1 MLRDAESYTSSVP
14 LNWRREGGWGIL
26 DFNNVLEPKK
36 KNIATKYLIYHNNHF
51 NKPKGKY
58 YMKGKQSSISKVV
71 NGDKA
76 SKNGLCLFGFHQ

>member
-1 MLRDAESYTSSVP
+1 MHELNVRDAESYTSSVP
-14 LNWRREGGWGIL
+14 LNWRRGVGGIL

-58 YMKGKQSSISKVV
+58 LYERKTK
-71 NGDKA
+71 
-76 SKNGLCLFGFHQ
+76 